1 LEQSVISRTLS
12 DQLTAD
18 AGWLERADDLLRSAA
33 TSDWP
38 VTKVV
43 ERARYNAEIVNGL
56 RLGEECMIAAY
67 LVAARDDLSQEQIQS
82 RFNPDIASLVQG
94 VNRMAPIAALRSA
107 TSAAVGQRASDQ
119 ASQLEALRKML
130 LAMVQDVRVVLIKLA
145 DATSNLR
152 QLASDGDLGERSAA
166 AQEALAL
173 FAPLANRL
181 GVWQIKW
188 ELEDLALRC
197 LDPDAYRGIAA
208 RLDERRPDRESYISR
223 VTALLRD
230 ELAQTGLE
238 GEVYG
243 RPKHIYSIFNKMQKK
258 NLAFEDL
265 FDVRAVRVVVNGIP
279 DCYTVLGL
287 VHQIW
292 SPIPREFDDYIAK
305 PKPNGYRS
313 LHTAV
318 VGPDSKI
325 LEVQIRT
332 RDMHSN
338 AEFGVAAHWR
348 YKESA
353 RAESE
358 YDRKIAW
365 LRQVMEWRN
374 DVHQIG
380 DLAQLFRAELF
391 QDAVYVLT
399 PQGRVIDLPR
409 GATPIDFAYH
419 VHTDLGHRCRGARV
433 NGVMVPLSHGLGNG
447 DRVEI
452 ILGREGGPSRDWLNP
467 QLNYLHSNRA
477 RAKVRHWFNAQDIHR
492 TESQGREILERESH
506 RVGLSLPSLEE
517 MADRLQLR
525 SVPDM
530 LAAVARGEINSR
542 QIQTT
547 LRNTGKVPANAVS
560 ALTVR
565 AEASHGT
572 LSHHNAANAK
582 GILIVGVDRLLT
594 VLAKCC
600 KPIPPDPIVGFVSKG
615 RGVSVH
621 RRSCSNVTRLAGERM
636 IEAAWGAQETSS
648 QYPVEVIIETEG
660 LTVPLREVLDI
671 FIRERVRI
679 LASNSESRDRMALMR
694 FTIEVSGLAHL
705 EPVLKAI
712 RELPGVV
719 TVHRH

>member
-1 LEQSVISRTLS
+1 
-12 DQLTAD
+12 
-18 AGWLERADDLLRSAA
+18 
-33 TSDWP
+33 
-38 VTKVV
+38 
-43 ERARYNAEIVNGL
+43 
-56 RLGEECMIAAY
+56 
-67 LVAARDDLSQEQIQS
+67 
-82 RFNPDIASLVQG
+82 
-94 VNRMAPIAALRSA
+94 
-107 TSAAVGQRASDQ
+107 
-119 ASQLEALRKML
+119 
-130 LAMVQDVRVVLIKLA
+130 
-145 DATSNLR
+145 
-152 QLASDGDLGERSAA
+152 
-166 AQEALAL
+166 
-173 FAPLANRL
+173 
-181 GVWQIKW
+181 
-188 ELEDLALRC
+188 
-197 LDPDAYRGIAA
+197 
-208 RLDERRPDRESYISR
+208 
-223 VTALLRD
+223 
-230 ELAQTGLE
+230 
-238 GEVYG
+238 
-243 RPKHIYSIFNKMQKK
+243 
-258 NLAFEDL
+258 
-265 FDVRAVRVVVNGIP
+265 
-279 DCYTVLGL
+279 
-287 VHQIW
+287 
-292 SPIPREFDDYIAK
+292 
-305 PKPNGYRS
+305 
-313 LHTAV
+313 
-318 VGPDSKI
+318 
-325 LEVQIRT
+325 
-332 RDMHSN
+332 
-338 AEFGVAAHWR
+338 
-348 YKESA
+348 
-353 RAESE
+353 
-358 YDRKIAW
+358 
-365 LRQVMEWRN
+365 
-374 DVHQIG
+374 
-380 DLAQLFRAELF
+380 
-391 QDAVYVLT
+391 
-399 PQGRVIDLPR
+399 
-409 GATPIDFAYH
+409 
-419 VHTDLGHRCRGARV
+419 
-433 NGVMVPLSHGLGNG
+433 MVPLSHGLGNG